1 MKEKSDVNLKQ
12 IDEYRWEIPR
22 SGKMLVSGM
31 IYADAKMVSQLQ
43 RDPCLQQ
50 VANVAQLPGVLNHSF
65 AMPDM
70 HWGYGFPIGGV
81 AAMSIEDGVI
91 SPGGVGYDINCGCRL
106 IRTELSLS
114 DVQPRLKETVDA
126 LFQHVPAGV
135 GSTGKVSLSRSDAK
149 KVCMEGSRWAV
160 SQGYGWEED
169 LEHTEDRGAIAGGN
183 PELISQRAWERG
195 KNQLGTLG
203 SGNHFLEIDVV
214 EEIYDERVANVFG
227 LFKDQVTIL
236 IHSGSRGFGYQVC
249 DDSLKSMVSTINKLG
264 FSLPD
269 RQLACAPINSP
280 QGKKYYQA
288 MICAAN
294 YAWTNRQILMHWT
307 RETFE
312 QIFRSSA
319 EKLGMHLV
327 YDVAHNI
334 AKKEV
339 HCLRGK
345 ERQVCVHRKGA
356 TRAFPAG
363 HDALPSIYREVGQPV
378 LIPGDMGR
386 NSFVLVGT
394 EKAMEESFGSTCHGA
409 GRLMSRQAAKKSCKG
424 RSIAREM
431 ADKGIYTRHTGKW
444 TMAEEIPEA
453 YKNVQDVVHVVHN
466 AGISKKVAKL
476 RPLGVVKG

>member
-1 MKEKSDVNLKQ
+1 MKEKGEVDLKQ

-31 IYADAKMVSQLQ
+31 IYADAKMVIQLQ

-50 VANVAQLPGVLNHSF
+50 VANVAQLPGVLKHSF

-106 IRTELSLS
+106 IRTELSLA

-126 LFQHVPAGV
+126 LFHHVPAVV

-149 KVCMEGSRWAV
+149 KVCTEGSRWAV

-169 LEHTEDRGAIAGGN
+169 LEHTEDYGAIAGGN
-183 PELISQRAWERG
+183 PELVSQRAWERG

-214 EEIYDERVANVFG
+214 EEIYDERVANIFG
-227 LFKDQVTIL
+227 LFKDQAAIL

-249 DDSLKSMVSTINKLG
+249 DDFLKSMVSTINKLD
-264 FSLPD
+264 FALPD

-294 YAWTNRQILMHWT
+294 YAWANRQILMHWT
-307 RETFE
+307 RETFQ
-312 QIFRSSA
+312 QIFRASA

-339 HCLRGK
+339 HSLRGK
-345 ERQVCVHRKGA
+345 EHQVCVHRKGA

-363 HDALPSIYREVGQPV
+363 HAALPSIYREVGQPV

-409 GRLMSRQAAKKSCKG
+409 GRLMSRQAAKKSSKG
-424 RSIAREM
+424 RAIAREM
-431 ADKGIYTRHTGKW
+431 ADKGIYTRYTGKW

-466 AGISKKVAKL
+466 AGISRKVAKL
-476 RPLGVVKG
+476 RPIGVVKG